1 MLFFLIKCQ
10 LKIEGTNR
18 KYTYPS
24 LKVSPHKLLRNNQ
37 KKKKKLIHSGET
49 RESLPEVIK
58 VPLPR
63 NKAPQCQ
70 AAPKKNQHH
79 FCGLLPPK

>member
-37 KKKKKLIHSGET
+37 KKKKVNSQWRNPGE
-49 RESLPEVIK
+49 P
-58 VPLPR
+58 
-63 NKAPQCQ
+63 A
-70 AAPKKNQHH
+70 
-79 FCGLLPPK
+79 